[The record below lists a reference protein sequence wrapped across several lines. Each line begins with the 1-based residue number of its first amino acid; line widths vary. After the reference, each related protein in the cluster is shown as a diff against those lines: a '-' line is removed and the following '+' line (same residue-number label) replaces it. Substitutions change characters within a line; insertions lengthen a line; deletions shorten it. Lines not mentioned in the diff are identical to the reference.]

1 MKNIKNLFLNDK
13 FILGLIIINSIII
26 FTQGFE
32 INSLFNILFNVDN
45 IITILFVIELII
57 KTKVFGLKKYLSS
70 AWNVFDSIL
79 ILIAIPSLYFWVF
92 GGVST
97 HMEFLLILRVFRVF
111 KFFRFLKFIPDI
123 KGIVNGVQKALK
135 STVVIFMG
143 FIVYNFIIA
152 VMSCSLYKDI
162 SPEYFGNPMT
172 SFYSTFKIFTV
183 EGWYD
188 IPDKISAKSNNFIGG
203 LTKLYFIFIM
213 VTGGIIG
220 LSLVN
225 SIFVD
230 AMVSDNNDELLEK
243 VKSLEDK
250 IDRLLEKE

>member
-1 MKNIKNLFLNDK
+1 LLYLWDLLF
-13 FILGLIIINSIII
+13 
-26 FTQGFE
+26 
-32 INSLFNILFNVDN
+32 
-45 IITILFVIELII
+45 
-57 KTKVFGLKKYLSS
+57 
-70 AWNVFDSIL
+70 
-79 ILIAIPSLYFWVF
+79 
-92 GGVST
+92 
-97 HMEFLLILRVFRVF
+97 
-111 KFFRFLKFIPDI
+111 
-123 KGIVNGVQKALK
+123 
-135 STVVIFMG
+135 
-143 FIVYNFIIA
+143 NFIIA